1 MLRGFGGCGIGGGW
15 AEGVDF
21 DGFVVAGSIAD
32 NGGAAGGGVD
42 GVGSASSLVS
52 IVGLGAGEVGGKVG
66 VVVALVLGV
75 VDRGLDVI
83 GWVGRS
89 VLEGEVGVIGG
100 GRYGGR

>member
-66 VVVALVLGV
+66 FVVALVLGV
-75 VDRGLDVI
+75 VDR

-100 GRYGGR
+100 GGHGGR